1 MMKDR
6 PTTLYIYPES
16 DDIDAVAQAVKAGR
30 SPARAGLYWNASC
43 LREIGAPKFWPKET
57 LEPILIEYKKD
68 HPSRRRRSRCRFARG
83 SNPGMASRIFRVSAG
98 VALRRA
104 ARARLSAQRR
114 RFDARIAEAVE
125 LVKKRRHQNG
135 RWPLGAVHPDRVTL
149 DMEAG
154 VGKASRWNT
163 LRALR
168 VLDRFGG

>member
-1 MMKDR
+1 
-6 PTTLYIYPES
+6 
-16 DDIDAVAQAVKAGR
+16 
-30 SPARAGLYWNASC
+30 
-43 LREIGAPKFWPKET
+43 
-57 LEPILIEYKKD
+57 
-68 HPSRRRRSRCRFARG
+68 
-83 SNPGMASRIFRVSAG
+83 

-114 RFDARIAEAVE
+114 RFDARIAKAVE

-154 VGKASRWNT
+154 VGKASPWNT